1 MALCL
6 LFCAILLQP
15 SQACPGFAIYLGL
28 SSEDGAARRN
38 QLHPSTA
45 STTSTASTASTAH
58 HVPVHRQR
66 LAGMILA
73 KEPRQDRV
81 APHYRLGRRTL
92 ELLVAVLQSRRVT
105 PSICSALIA
114 LVWVRLF

>member
-45 STTSTASTASTAH
+45 STAH

-66 LAGMILA
+66 LAGTILA